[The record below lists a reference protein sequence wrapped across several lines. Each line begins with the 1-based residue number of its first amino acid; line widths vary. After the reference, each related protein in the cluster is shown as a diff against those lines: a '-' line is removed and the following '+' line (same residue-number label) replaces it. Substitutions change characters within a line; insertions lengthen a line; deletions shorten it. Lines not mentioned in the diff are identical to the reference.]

1 MKHNLIAL
9 GLISILTGLAGPQSG
24 VAQDSSAPYTV
35 NPVSPSNA
43 SPAAVAIKSRIEA
56 WGYGDVKDLSRDR
69 TGSWH
74 AHVIRNEVEIAVS
87 VDKGGRITAPSANKQ
102 LAARCSQLF
111 GIASHY
117 VSGGAGAEGSL
128 GSNMGV
134 IDAGLDCEK
143 GRYDEGIQALEKVL
157 NGQRISYPPS

>member
-9 GLISILTGLAGPQSG
+9 GLISILTGLAGPPSG

-69 TGSWH
+69 TGSWY
-74 AHVIRNEVEIAVS
+74 AHVIRNGVEIAVS

-102 LAARCSQLF
+102 LAASCSQLF

-134 IDAGLDCEK
+134 IDAGLDCQK
-143 GRYDEGIQALEKVL
+143 GRYDEGIKALVKIL